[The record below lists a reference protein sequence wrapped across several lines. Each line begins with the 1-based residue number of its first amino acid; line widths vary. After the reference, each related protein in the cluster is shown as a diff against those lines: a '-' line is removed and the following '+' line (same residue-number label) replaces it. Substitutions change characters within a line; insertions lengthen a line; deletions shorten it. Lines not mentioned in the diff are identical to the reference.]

1 MEAPKGREWGWYSP
15 QQIPSLTAWLE
26 TGTQQEQQLAEDLYA
41 VYLPV
46 LNIVKQPGQ
55 VSPYIPVSGMQH
67 THTCGLHAVQA
78 QANYF
83 ICLDCKTNG
92 DSIAS

>member
-1 MEAPKGREWGWYSP
+1 MACTLSTTPVYLTCWLIPTCRGCLYVEAPKGREWGWYSP

-26 TGTQQEQQLAEDLYA
+26 TGSQQEQQLAEDLYA

-55 VSPYIPVSGMQH
+55 VSPHTPVFVAG
-67 THTCGLHAVQA
+67 
-78 QANYF
+78 
-83 ICLDCKTNG
+83 
-92 DSIAS
+92 